1 MCHVIE
7 VEDEA
12 DVASI
17 LGVIFMSTMF
27 VGIICF
33 QTVIPAGS
41 KERIVFYREQA
52 SCTHTHAHTPVPYEG
67 IGIFELEASAIN
79 IEKWPRV
86 WEGKNDRAEGDDAGE
101 ST

>member
-1 MCHVIE
+1 MTSLDDVCIE

-27 VGIICF
+27 VGVICF

-52 SCTHTHAHTPVPYEG
+52 SCTHTHPYTRARPCLMISLGILDLRESVTATGNQQVP
-67 IGIFELEASAIN
+67 IAF
-79 IEKWPRV
+79 R
-86 WEGKNDRAEGDDAGE
+86 
-101 ST
+101 